1 MTIEIGLIMS
11 ILSLIIAFQGYALNK
26 QKQVQDKSKSETNEA
41 KNDAKES
48 AEIKAQLGYI
58 SKGVDDIRIDLKANE
73 KQIGALSEKVARID
87 ESAKQAHK
95 RLDKI
100 VKGEI

>member
-1 MTIEIGLIMS
+1 MTIEIGVLLS

-26 QKQVQDKSKSETNEA
+26 QKQQQDKSKSETTEA

-100 VKGEI
+100 EKGEI

>member
-1 MTIEIGLIMS
+1 MSIEIGVLLS

-26 QKQVQDKSKSETNEA
+26 QKQQQDNSKSETTEA

-100 VKGEI
+100 EKGEI

>member
-1 MTIEIGLIMS
+1 MTIEIGVVLS

-26 QKQVQDKSKSETNEA
+26 QKQQQDKSKSETTEA

-100 VKGEI
+100 EKGEI

>member
-1 MTIEIGLIMS
+1 MSIEIGVLLS

-26 QKQVQDKSKSETNEA
+26 QKQQQDKSKSETTEA

-100 VKGEI
+100 EKGEI

>member
-1 MTIEIGLIMS
+1 MSIEIGVLLS
-11 ILSLIIAFQGYALNK
+11 ILTIIIAFQGYALNK
-26 QKQVQDKSKSETNEA
+26 QKYQQDKSQFETNDV

-58 SKGVDDIRIDLKANE
+58 SKGVDDIRIDLKASE
-73 KQIGALSEKVARID
+73 KQIGALGEKVARIE

-100 VKGEI
+100 EKGEI

>member
-1 MTIEIGLIMS
+1 MTIEIGVIMS

-26 QKQVQDKSKSETNEA
+26 QKQQQDKSKSETTEA

-100 VKGEI
+100 EKGEI